1 MTNFVVRN
9 SNLVLAAA
17 VLAAG
22 LTFGAGAFAQASN
35 NNNGTGSSVLPPA
48 APGTNG
54 RQVQDEPGK
63 GSPVNGANT
72 NRPNG
77 NQPCEPGST
86 ANANSR
92 TTTCMDQNGNKVTLP
107 NEKGNSA
114 K

>member
-1 MTNFVVRN
+1 MTNLALRN
-9 SNLVLAAA
+9 SILVLASA
-17 VLAAG
+17 VFAAG
-22 LTFGAGAFAQASN
+22 LTFAGGAFAQASN

-63 GSPVNGANT
+63 GSPINDANT
-72 NRPNG
+72 NRPNSS
-77 NQPCEPGST
+77 QPCEPGST

-92 TTTCMDQNGNKVTLP
+92 TTTCMDPDGKKVTLP

>member
-1 MTNFVVRN
+1 MTNLAPHN
-9 SNLVLAAA
+9 SRLILASA
-17 VLAAG
+17 VFAVGLA
-22 LTFGAGAFAQASN
+22 LTGAAFAQASN

-63 GSPVNGANT
+63 GTSVNGANT
-72 NRPNG
+72 NRPNSS
-77 NQPCEPGST
+77 QPCEPGST

-92 TTTCMDQNGNKVTLP
+92 TTTCMEPNGSKVTLP